1 MTHTRIGLTI
11 AASVAAVIAST
22 ASHAVE
28 ITAGD
33 WTFKAT
39 GNVNAH
45 YIVSKCDDTPAAVGG
60 GLACTAAPARRRHLL
75 LGK

>member
-1 MTHTRIGLTI
+1 MTHTRIGLTV
-11 AASVAAVIAST
+11 AASVAAAIAST

-33 WTFKAT
+33 WKFTAS

-45 YIVSKCDDTPAAVGG
+45 YIVS
-60 GLACTAAPARRRHLL
+60 
-75 LGK
+75 